1 MTWGLNSGGAP
12 IRRLA
17 IVRHGI
23 TDHNASTIW
32 QGHLDT
38 SLNATGQAQ
47 AHAAAR
53 ALSRMEPVFVRSSD
67 LRRARHTAEAIAA
80 ACGLE
85 LVIDERLREI
95 DVGAWQGMAQHE
107 VVQHYSQLWEAING
121 GQDLARGEHGE
132 SVADVVRRARP
143 AVDDAIAALPE
154 GELGLLVT
162 HGVTARALVAD
173 LIGLDQ
179 TQAWTAFTG
188 LRNCHW
194 ALLHE
199 TPTGWR
205 LAHWNDGPT
214 AADGG
219 DFG

>member
-1 MTWGLNSGGAP
+1 M
-12 IRRLA
+12 
-17 IVRHGI
+17 RHGV

-38 SLNATGQAQ
+38 ALNATGQAQ

-53 ALSRMEPVFVRSSD
+53 ALARLEPVFVRSSD

-80 ACGLE
+80 GCGLE
-85 LVIDERLREI
+85 LQIDERLREI
-95 DVGAWQGMAQHE
+95 HVGQWQGMAQEE
-107 VVQHYSQLWEAING
+107 VAERFPDTWEAINLG
-121 GQDLARGEHGE
+121 KDLPRGLDGE
-132 SVADVVRRARP
+132 TVADVVRRARP
-143 AVDDAIAALPE
+143 ALDDAIAALPE
-154 GELGLLVT
+154 GATGLLIT

-173 LIGLDQ
+173 VLGLDHA
-179 TQAWTAFTG
+179 QAWTSFSG

-194 ALLHE
+194 AMLHD
-199 TPTGWR
+199 TATGWR
-205 LAHWNDGPT
+205 LAQWNAGPT